1 MISNINDNYC
11 NNCGKYGHYYHHCKI
26 PITSI
31 GIIVFR
37 ISDFPNISDLS
48 SNTLNNDKNKKIEY
62 LMICRKDT
70 LGYIDFMRGKYSVYN
85 KEYIMNMI
93 KQMTEE
99 EKKIIL
105 LKDFDLAW
113 KHIWGD
119 NSISNQYKS
128 EEIISKEK
136 FNLLKE
142 GIFNKIDF
150 YNLDSL
156 IDESYKYNIWTEP
169 EWGFPKGRRNFQ
181 EKDYECAFRE
191 FTEETGY
198 NYKYLKNIK
207 NLLPFEEIF
216 TGSNYKSYKHK
227 YYLTFMDYNHSLNV
241 NKFDTIEVSK
251 IEWKTYEECI
261 SSIRNYNLEKI
272 RLITNVNNTLKS
284 LKLVY

>member
-1 MISNINDNYC
+1 MINTNDNYC
-11 NNCGKYGHYYHHCKI
+11 NNCGKFGHYYHHCKI

-37 ISDFPNISDLS
+37 FRDLS
-48 SNTLNNDKNKKIEY
+48 FNDIFFNNNKTNDKIIEY

-70 LGYIDFMRGKYSVYN
+70 LGYIDFMRGKYSIYN

-99 EKKIIL
+99 EKDIIR
-105 LKDFDLAW
+105 LKDFDIAW
-113 KHIWGD
+113 KRIWGND
-119 NSISNQYKS
+119 NISTQYKS
-128 EEIISKEK
+128 EEMISKEK
-136 FNLLKE
+136 FNLLKD

-150 YNLDSL
+150 YTLDTL
-156 IDESYKYNIWTEP
+156 IDESYKYKIWKEP
-169 EWGFPKGRRNFQ
+169 EWGFPKGRRNYQ

-198 NYKYLKNIK
+198 NFKYLKTIK

-227 YYLTFMDYNHSLNV
+227 YFLTYMDYNHSLNL
-241 NKFDTIEVSK
+241 NHFDNTEVSK
-251 IEWKTYEECI
+251 IEWKTYEECV
-261 SSIRNYNLEKI
+261 SSIRDYNLEKI
-272 RLITNVNNTLKS
+272 RLINNVNYTLKT

>member
-1 MISNINDNYC
+1 MITNINENYC
-11 NNCGKYGHYYHHCKI
+11 NNCGKFGHYYHHCKI

-37 ISDFPNISDLS
+37 FRDLS
-48 SNTLNNDKNKKIEY
+48 FNDISFNNKINDKIIEY

-70 LGYIDFMRGKYSVYN
+70 LGYIDFMRGKYSIYN

-99 EKKIIL
+99 EKDIIR
-105 LKDFDLAW
+105 LKDFDIAW
-113 KHIWGD
+113 KRIWGND
-119 NSISNQYKS
+119 NISTQYKS
-128 EEIISKEK
+128 EEMISKEK
-136 FNLLKE
+136 FNLLKD

-150 YNLDSL
+150 YTLDTL
-156 IDESYKYNIWTEP
+156 IDESYKYKIWKEP
-169 EWGFPKGRRNFQ
+169 EWGFPKGRRNYQ

-198 NYKYLKNIK
+198 NFKYLKTIK

-227 YYLTFMDYNHSLNV
+227 YFLTYMDYNHSLNL
-241 NKFDTIEVSK
+241 NHFDNTEVSK
-251 IEWKTYEECI
+251 IEWKTYEECV
-261 SSIRNYNLEKI
+261 SSIRDYNLEKI
-272 RLITNVNNTLKS
+272 RLINNVNYTLKT

>member
-1 MISNINDNYC
+1 MITNINENYC
-11 NNCGKYGHYYHHCKI
+11 NNCGKFGHYYHHCKI

-37 ISDFPNISDLS
+37 FRDLS
-48 SNTLNNDKNKKIEY
+48 FNDISFNNKTNDKIIEY

-70 LGYIDFMRGKYSVYN
+70 LGYIDFMRGKYSIYN

-99 EKKIIL
+99 EKDIIR
-105 LKDFDLAW
+105 LKDFDIAW
-113 KHIWGD
+113 KRIWGND
-119 NSISNQYKS
+119 NISTQYKS
-128 EEIISKEK
+128 EEMISKEK
-136 FNLLKE
+136 FNLLKD

-150 YNLDSL
+150 YTLDTL
-156 IDESYKYNIWTEP
+156 IDESYKYKIWKEP
-169 EWGFPKGRRNFQ
+169 EWGFPKGRRNYQ

-198 NYKYLKNIK
+198 NFKYLKTIK

-216 TGSNYKSYKHK
+216 SGSNYKSYKHK
-227 YYLTFMDYNHSLNV
+227 YFLTYMDYNHSLNL
-241 NKFDTIEVSK
+241 NHFDNTEVSK
-251 IEWKTYEECI
+251 IEWKTYEECV
-261 SSIRNYNLEKI
+261 SSIRDYNLEKI
-272 RLITNVNNTLKS
+272 RLINNVNYTLKI